1 MILQMAAYCSTSQY
15 YDSLL
20 MSCMPCHLRC
30 PKLPSRCRDPCQVAT
45 QSTEVPLT
53 SVLITHETKGAV
65 SPVIANDSTYVY
77 WILLAFF
84 VLIIPTI
91 LVIAIMLK
99 RKQKLHKDSFREAS
113 DKIKNNSEHDLKGE
127 DLESALCNEIKIPVA
142 ENEEG
147 PMYNNICDKALSDYL
162 FPLPAVEEGAAIL
175 VTTKTSAF
183 LNLGP
188 DVRGNAF
195 VEI

>member
-30 PKLPSRCRDPCQVAT
+30 PKLPSRCRDPCQ
-45 QSTEVPLT
+45 
-53 SVLITHETKGAV
+53 GAV